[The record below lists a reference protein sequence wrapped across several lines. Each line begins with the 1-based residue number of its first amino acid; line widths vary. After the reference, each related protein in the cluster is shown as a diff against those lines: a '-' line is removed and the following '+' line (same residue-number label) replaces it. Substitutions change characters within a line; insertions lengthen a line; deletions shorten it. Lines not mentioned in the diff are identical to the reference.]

1 VPALFSYLQGFI
13 DRDRTPGRFIL
24 TGSQQFLMMRSI
36 GQSLAGRVAI
46 VHLLPFSL
54 SELLETAPS
63 DVNRFDQI
71 PPLRDAPPF
80 TLEWIL
86 RQGLYPAIH
95 DMQIEVTDW
104 MSSYYRTYVER
115 YVRDTLAVGDLETF
129 SRFIRFCAGRSGQ
142 ILNLSSLGADAGVS
156 HTTATPGWSRP
167 YSSGAITPAARST
180 SSSISAGA

>member
-1 VPALFSYLQGFI
+1 MLSRNSVFPSPISCFPWSKSFPHCTSEGPDGPVKLPWRVRFSGI
-13 DRDRTPGRFIL
+13 TL
-24 TGSQQFLMMRSI
+24 TF
-36 GQSLAGRVAI
+36 
-46 VHLLPFSL
+46 PFSL

-63 DVNRFDQI
+63 DVNRFDKI

-95 DMQIEVTDW
+95 EMQIEVTDW